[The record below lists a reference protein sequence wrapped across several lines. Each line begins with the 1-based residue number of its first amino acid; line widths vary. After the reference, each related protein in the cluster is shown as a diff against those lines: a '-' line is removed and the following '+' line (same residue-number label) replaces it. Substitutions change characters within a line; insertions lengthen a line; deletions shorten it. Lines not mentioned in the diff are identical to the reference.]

1 MRAVT
6 IDDGRLVVAERP
18 DPEPGRGELL
28 VAVAAAGIYGAD
40 LHQLAGG
47 KLAKLVRIT

>member
-18 DPEPGRGELL
+18 DPAPGRGELL
-28 VAVAAAGIYGAD
+28 ATDVSGPRRRP
-40 LHQLAGG
+40 Q
-47 KLAKLVRIT
+47 

>member
-6 IDDGRLVVAERP
+6 IDDGRLVLGERP

-28 VAVAAAGIYGAD
+28 VRSGRPGSTAPTCSRPTSPGWS
-40 LHQLAGG
+40 
-47 KLAKLVRIT
+47 

>member
-18 DPEPGRGELL
+18 DPEPGPGELL
-28 VAVAAAGIYGAD
+28 VRVAAAGINGAD
-40 LHQLAGG
+40 PPLG
-47 KLAKLVRIT
+47 KV